1 MFSWLEP
8 WGSWQLAQLSFTG
21 ACTHRNG
28 PRFSAWHVKQVSLGE
43 ASLRSDWLIVPCGL
57 WHEVQVI
64 LPSRSGMCE
73 VRIVWA
79 RFCRWQVPQVSITV
93 SLASWWRGETFSM
106 TLWQFVQATSRDSC
120 ALPCQK
126 MRAPL
131 VWHDRHTAFRFST
144 GVRSFFANVI
154 SPPLPLPPPA
164 STWSLPGPWQLSQAL
179 ASRGLRACFR
189 KRRPILV
196 WENLLNASSWQPLQV
211 SAPT

>member
-1 MFSWLEP
+1 MSD
-8 WGSWQLAQLSFTG
+8 G
-21 ACTHRNG
+21 
-28 PRFSAWHVKQVSLGE
+28 
-43 ASLRSDWLIVPCGL
+43 SLRSAGVTVPCGL

-79 RFCRWQVPQVSITV
+79 RFWRWQLPQVSITV
-93 SLASWWRGETFSM
+93 SLASWWRGETLSM
-106 TLWQFVQATSRDSC
+106 TLWQLVQGTSRDSC

-126 MRAPL
+126 RRAPL

-144 GVRSFFANVI
+144 GVGSFLAKVI
-154 SPPLPLPPPA
+154 MPPLPLPPPA

-179 ASRGLRACFR
+179 ASFALRGCLR

-196 WENLLNASSWQPLQV
+196 WENLLNASSWHPLQV